1 VIFLFLPS
9 TGYSRSYDLGHWFQ
23 ILAWFNF
30 NYFFQFHHLTLYYWA
45 LSFLIF
51 LILFSMGLSWV
62 EVSQVNPSLLK
73 LLLFLFFFYP
83 LTLGYWVLRFL
94 IFYVF
99 PFYGV
104 ILGRELVKLT
114 RCDLGFFFSNFIF
127 YLTSILFFTRL
138 FKKINFDPNLMLCVA
153 S

>member
-1 VIFLFLPS
+1 MIFLFLPS

-45 LSFLIF
+45 LIFLIF

-62 EVSQVNPSLLK
+62 EVSQVNPSLLR
-73 LLLFLFFFYP
+73 LLFFFIF
-83 LTLGYWVLRFL
+83 LSFNIRLLGLKVSDILCFSFLWCYLR
-94 IFYVF
+94 
-99 PFYGV
+99 
-104 ILGRELVKLT
+104 T
-114 RCDLGFFFSNFIF
+114 RVSQANPMWLRFFFSNFIF